1 VASASM
7 LMRHLSCMDVPSLAF
22 MITCR
27 KHDTASQQGAC
38 GLQQT
43 SVAASQCSKGYN
55 PSVVKGCGPGVVNG
69 YGCCHHGSCRA
80 RIMHPTPS
88 HKQSPSTA
96 CVKSWSAGNR
106 LCNSHYDSGQTL
118 LPYQDRTFSLHQE
131 LLAAKPRRCA
141 QHGVVL
147 VPVNARNV
155 TAAIVTI
162 PPSEVLLKLICV
174 LNNPK

>member
-43 SVAASQCSKGYN
+43 SSAASQCSKGYN
-55 PSVVKGCGPGVVNG
+55 PSVVKGCGPGVVKG

-80 RIMHPTPS
+80 CIMHPTPS

-106 LCNSHYDSGQTL
+106 LCKSHYDSGQSL
-118 LPYQDRTFSLHQE
+118 LPYQDRTFFTTSGASGSKAASLCSAWSCTSAHQSQE
-131 LLAAKPRRCA
+131 CNSCYCHYPTL
-141 QHGVVL
+141 
-147 VPVNARNV
+147 
-155 TAAIVTI
+155 
-162 PPSEVLLKLICV
+162 
-174 LNNPK
+174 